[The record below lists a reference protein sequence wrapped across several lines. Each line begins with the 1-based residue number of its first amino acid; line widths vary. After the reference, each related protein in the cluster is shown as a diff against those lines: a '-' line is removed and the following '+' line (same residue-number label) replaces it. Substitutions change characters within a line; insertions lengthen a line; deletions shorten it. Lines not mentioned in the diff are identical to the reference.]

1 MLEGN
6 HDILLYHAKFYC
18 DQHILR
24 HITKQ
29 IWTILEN
36 LLGAA
41 VPTSLPIMVQ
51 FATLNQT
58 YNVHKC
64 AKFHLGWFI
73 LSPWL
78 TKAPNFPH
86 FQLWHSVV
94 APPSGI
100 ETKLN
105 VDAQLQTF
113 PYPTIS
119 KPLLSSNAF
128 WVMSSQTMLFK
139 SMTDKLTDKKKST
152 FLAPRWRAKSEPHQI
167 W

>member
-1 MLEGN
+1 M
-6 HDILLYHAKFYC
+6 Y
-18 DQHILR
+18 
-24 HITKQ
+24 T
-29 IWTILEN
+29 
-36 LLGAA
+36 
-41 VPTSLPIMVQ
+41 
-51 FATLNQT
+51 
-58 YNVHKC
+58 NV
-64 AKFHLGWFI
+64 
-73 LSPWL
+73 
-78 TKAPNFPH
+78 PNFPH

-139 SMTDKLTDKKKST
+139 SMTDKLTDKKLNIFGSPVACKVRAPPD
-152 FLAPRWRAKSEPHQI
+152 LAG
-167 W
+167 

>member
-1 MLEGN
+1 M
-6 HDILLYHAKFYC
+6 C
-18 DQHILR
+18 
-24 HITKQ
+24 Q
-29 IWTILEN
+29 ISSGLVYSI
-36 LLGAA
+36 A
-41 VPTSLPIMVQ
+41 
-51 FATLNQT
+51 
-58 YNVHKC
+58 
-64 AKFHLGWFI
+64 
-73 LSPWL
+73 L
-78 TKAPNFPH
+78 TDKAPNFPH

-139 SMTDKLTDKKKST
+139 SMTDKLTDKKNQHFWLPGGVQSPSPTRFGRVIEDLEHVHKP
-152 FLAPRWRAKSEPHQI
+152 LKQLGPDA
-167 W
+167 